1 MDHSPDDIPPP
12 SSLRHDADARLPA
25 AAYLRYQSRA
35 DGWSA
40 GRQAAF
46 LAHLADNGV
55 VADAARA
62 VGMSVSGGYALR
74 RTTAGYVFNLG
85 WEAALIIARR
95 IIADRLMTAAINGE
109 EARWVREE
117 GITTYT
123 RQNTKLSLTLL
134 DRVNPAR
141 TLEEVM
147 AVASRF
153 DLFLQLVDD
162 GVSAEEMW
170 DYLFDDALPHSD
182 MGARER
188 VRAALL
194 LTEES
199 AGFNDGEGEPD
210 ANAEEDAPVE
220 YKSIDGP
227 PRQTARSFLSGR
239 IMPAFDQGLRHANRN
254 HQHTEII
261 KIPNRDARYLGICER
276 AKLREYQQ
284 VRNDKQNR
292 AKPDTVTGKI
302 AAPRHRRH
310 RGQNDAIGRNLN
322 RFVGGRRKTIS
333 NHRRQQK
340 NRDCEQFLAK
350 GRRHTPVPEIQPDGD
365 QMTGGKG
372 QCACNHAEFNQ
383 TVAQRIKGQND
394 RQGHKFPHMM
404 AVQRK
409 GHQQADGRHFPD
421 QGNQSAVEGKEEPC
435 CRKADTCNKAG
446 KQPRSFMCEIL
457 CQIVSPTYV
466 HRHAELG
473 SPSVTDVPASIVP
486 RKPEGRE
493 DKWTLKHVQGDDNST
508 FKCLAKQETPSAQ
521 AECN

>member
-1 MDHSPDDIPPP
+1 MDHSPDDTPPP
-12 SSLRHDADARLPA
+12 SSLCHDADARLPA

-95 IIADRLMTAAINGE
+95 IIADRLMTAAIKGE

-182 MGARER
+182 IGARER

-199 AGFNDGEGEPD
+199 AGFGDGDAEPD
-210 ANAEEDAPVE
+210 ANAEADAPVE

-227 PRQTARSFLSGR
+227 PRQTARSFFPGR

-254 HQHTEII
+254 HQHAEII
-261 KIPNRDARYLGICER
+261 QIPDRDARHLRICER
-276 AKLREYQQ
+276 TKLRKYQQ

-292 AKPDTVTGKI
+292 ADADTVTGEI
-302 AAPRHRRH
+302 AAPRHRSH
-310 RGQNDAIGRNLN
+310 RRQNDAIGRNLN
-322 RFVGGRRKTIS
+322 RFVGGRRKAIS
-333 NHRRQQK
+333 NHRREQE
-340 NRDCEQFLAK
+340 NRDCEQFLAER
-350 GRRHTPVPEIQPDGD
+350 RRHPPVPEIQPDSD
-365 QMTGGKG
+365 QMTSGKG
-372 QCACNHAEFNQ
+372 QCACHHAEFNQ

-394 RQGHKFPHMM
+394 GQGHKFPHMM
-404 AVQRK
+404 PVQRK

-421 QGNQSAVEGKEEPC
+421 ERDQSAVEGKEEPC
-435 CRKADTCNKAG
+435 RRKADTCNKAG
-446 KQPRSFMCEIL
+446 QQPRSFMCEIL
-457 CQIVSPTYV
+457 PQIVSPTYLP
-466 HRHAELG
+466 RHAELA
-473 SPSVTDVPASIVP
+473 SASIVP

-508 FKCLAKQETPSAQ
+508 FKCLAKQETQSAQ

>member
-62 VGMSVSGGYALR
+62 VGMGVSGGYALR

-95 IIADRLMTAAINGE
+95 IVADRLMTAAIKGE

-117 GITTYT
+117 GITKYT

-182 MGARER
+182 IGARER

-199 AGFNDGEGEPD
+199 AGFNDGEGEGGAD
-210 ANAEEDAPVE
+210 GHSEEDAPVE

-227 PRQTARSFLSGR
+227 PRQTANSFLSGR
-239 IMPAFDQGLRHANRN
+239 IMPAFDQGLRHADGN
-254 HQHTEII
+254 HQHAEIVQ
-261 KIPNRDARYLGICER
+261 IPDRDARYLGICER
-276 AKLREYQQ
+276 TKLRENQQ
-284 VRNDKQNR
+284 VGNDKQNR
-292 AKPDTVTGKI
+292 AKPDTVTREI

-322 RFVGGRRKTIS
+322 RFVGGRRKAIS
-333 NHRRQQK
+333 NHRRQQE
-340 NRDCEQFLAK
+340 NRDCEQFLAER
-350 GRRHTPVPEIQPDGD
+350 RRHTPVPKIQPDGD
-365 QMTGGKG
+365 QMTSGKG
-372 QCACNHAEFNQ
+372 QRPCNHAEFNQ
-383 TVAQRIKGQND
+383 TVTQRIKGQYD
-394 RQGHKFPHMM
+394 GQRHKFPHMM
-404 AVQRK
+404 PVQRK

-421 QGNQSAVEGKEEPC
+421 EGNQSA
-435 CRKADTCNKAG
+435 
-446 KQPRSFMCEIL
+446 
-457 CQIVSPTYV
+457 
-466 HRHAELG
+466 
-473 SPSVTDVPASIVP
+473 
-486 RKPEGRE
+486 
-493 DKWTLKHVQGDDNST
+493 LKRQ
-508 FKCLAKQETPSAQ
+508 K
-521 AECN
+521 

>member
-1 MDHSPDDIPPP
+1 MDHRPDENPPH
-12 SSLRHDADARLPA
+12 SSLQHDADARLPA

-35 DGWSA
+35 DGWTA

-46 LAHLADNGV
+46 LAQLADNGV

-74 RTTAGYVFNLG
+74 RTTAGYAYNLG
-85 WEAALIIARR
+85 WEATLIIARR
-95 IIADRLMTAAINGE
+95 IVADRLMTAAIKGE

-153 DLFLQLVDD
+153 DLFLQLIDD

-182 MGARER
+182 IGARER

-199 AGFNDGEGEPD
+199 AGFGDGEGGAD
-210 ANAEEDAPVE
+210 GNAEADAEADAPVE

-227 PRQTARSFLSGR
+227 PRQTAVSFLSRR
-239 IMPAFDQGLRHANRN
+239 IMPAFDQRLRHADCN
-254 HQHTEII
+254 HQHAEII

-276 AKLREYQQ
+276 TKLRKYQQ
-284 VRNDKQNR
+284 VRNDKQNC
-292 AKPDTVTGKI
+292 ADADTVTRKI

-322 RFVGGRRKTIS
+322 RFVGGRRQAIG
-333 NHRRQQK
+333 NHRCQQE
-340 NRDCEQFLAK
+340 NRDCEQFLAER
-350 GRRHTPVPEIQPDGD
+350 RRHPPVPEIQPDGD
-365 QMTGGKG
+365 QMPDGKG

-383 TVAQRIKGQND
+383 TVTQRIKGQYD
-394 RQGHKFPHMM
+394 GQRHKFPHMM

-409 GHQQADGRHFPD
+409 GHQQANARHFPD
-421 QGNQSAVEGKEEPC
+421 EGNQSAVEGKEEPSR
-435 CRKADTCNKAG
+435 RKADTCNKAG

-457 CQIVSPTYV
+457 PQIVSPTYLR
-466 HRHAELG
+466 RHAELG
-473 SPSVTDVPASIVP
+473 SASIVP

-493 DKWTLKHVQGDDNST
+493 DKWTLKQVQGDDNST

>member
-1 MDHSPDDIPPP
+1 MDHRPDDNPPP
-12 SSLRHDADARLPA
+12 SSLQHDADARLPA

-40 GRQAAF
+40 GRQAGF

-62 VGMSVSGGYALR
+62 VGMCVSGGYALR
-74 RTTAGYVFNLG
+74 RTTAGYAFNLG

-95 IIADRLMTAAINGE
+95 IVADRLMTAAIKGE

-153 DLFLQLVDD
+153 DLLLQLIDD

-199 AGFNDGEGEPD
+199 TGFGDGHEDGD
-210 ANAEEDAPVE
+210 AQADAPVE

-227 PRQTARSFLSGR
+227 PRQTARSFLSRR
-239 IMPAFDQGLRHANRN
+239 IMPAFDQGLRHAHRN
-254 HQHTEII
+254 HQHAKII

-284 VRNDKQNR
+284 VRNDEQNR
-292 AKPDTVTGKI
+292 AQSHTIAREI
-302 AAPRHRRH
+302 AAPRHGGH

-322 RFVGGRRKTIS
+322 RFVGGGRQAIS
-333 NHRRQQK
+333 NHRRQQE

-365 QMTGGKG
+365 QMTDGKG
-372 QCACNHAEFNQ
+372 QRPCNHAEFNQ
-383 TVAQRIKGQND
+383 TVTQRIKGQYD
-394 RQGHKFPHMM
+394 GQRHKFPYMM
-404 AVQRK
+404 PVQRK
-409 GHQQADGRHFPD
+409 GHKQADARHFPD
-421 QGNQSAVEGKEEPC
+421 EGNQSAVEGKEEPRR
-435 CRKADTCNKAG
+435 RKADTCNKAG
-446 KQPRSFMCEIL
+446 KQPRSFMCKVL

-466 HRHAELG
+466 RRHAELV

-493 DKWTLKHVQGDDNST
+493 DKWTLKQVQGDDNST
-508 FKCLAKQETPSAQ
+508 FKCLAKQEIQSAQ

>member
-1 MDHSPDDIPPP
+1 MDHSPDDNPPP

-62 VGMSVSGGYALR
+62 VGMGVSGGYALR

-95 IIADRLMTAAINGE
+95 IVADRLMTAAIKGE

-182 MGARER
+182 IGARER

-199 AGFNDGEGEPD
+199 AGFGEGDPEED
-210 ANAEEDAPVE
+210 AEADAPVE

-227 PRQTARSFLSGR
+227 PRQTAHSFLSGR
-239 IMPAFDQGLRHANRN
+239 IMPAFDQGLRHADGN
-254 HQHTEII
+254 HQHAEII
-261 KIPNRDARYLGICER
+261 EIPYGDARYLGICER
-276 AKLREYQQ
+276 TKLRKYQQ
-284 VRNDKQNR
+284 VRNNKQNR
-292 AKPDTVTGKI
+292 AEPDTVTGKI

-322 RFVGGRRKTIS
+322 RFVGGRRKAIS
-333 NHRRQQK
+333 NHRRQQE
-340 NRDCEQFLAK
+340 NRDCEQFLAER
-350 GRRHTPVPEIQPDGD
+350 RRHSPMPEIQPDGD

-383 TVAQRIKGQND
+383 TVAQRIKRQYDGQ
-394 RQGHKFPHMM
+394 RHKFAHMM
-404 AVQRK
+404 PVQRK

-421 QGNQSAVEGKEEPC
+421 EGDQSA
-435 CRKADTCNKAG
+435 
-446 KQPRSFMCEIL
+446 
-457 CQIVSPTYV
+457 
-466 HRHAELG
+466 
-473 SPSVTDVPASIVP
+473 
-486 RKPEGRE
+486 
-493 DKWTLKHVQGDDNST
+493 LKRQ
-508 FKCLAKQETPSAQ
+508 K
-521 AECN
+521 

>member
-1 MDHSPDDIPPP
+1 MDHSPDENPPP
-12 SSLRHDADARLPA
+12 SSLQHDADARLPA

-62 VGMSVSGGYALR
+62 VGMSLSGGYALR
-74 RTTAGYVFNLG
+74 RTTAGYAFNLG

-95 IIADRLMTAAINGE
+95 IVADRLMTAAIKGE

-153 DLFLQLVDD
+153 DLFLQLIDD

-182 MGARER
+182 IGARER

-199 AGFNDGEGEPD
+199 SGFDDGHEDGD
-210 ANAEEDAPVE
+210 AHEDAPVE

-227 PRQTARSFLSGR
+227 PRQTVVSFLSRR

-254 HQHTEII
+254 HQHAEII
-261 KIPNRDARYLGICER
+261 KIPNRDARYLGIR
-276 AKLREYQQ
+276 QRPKFREYQQ
-284 VRNDKQNR
+284 VRNDEQNR
-292 AKPDTVTGKI
+292 ADANTVTGEV

-310 RGQNDAIGRNLN
+310 CGQNDAIGGDLN
-322 RFVGGRRKTIS
+322 RFIGGGRKAIS
-333 NHRRQQK
+333 NHRRQQE
-340 NRDCEQFLAK
+340 NRDCEQFLAER
-350 GRRHTPVPEIQPDGD
+350 RRHTPVPEIQPDGD
-365 QMTGGKG
+365 QMTDGKG

-383 TVAQRIKGQND
+383 TVAQRIKGQYD
-394 RQGHKFPHMM
+394 GQRHKFAHMM

-409 GHQQADGRHFPD
+409 GHQQANARHFPD
-421 QGNQSAVEGKEEPC
+421 EGDQSAVEGK
-435 CRKADTCNKAG
+435 K
-446 KQPRSFMCEIL
+446 
-457 CQIVSPTYV
+457 
-466 HRHAELG
+466 
-473 SPSVTDVPASIVP
+473 
-486 RKPEGRE
+486 
-493 DKWTLKHVQGDDNST
+493 
-508 FKCLAKQETPSAQ
+508 
-521 AECN
+521 

>member
-1 MDHSPDDIPPP
+1 MDHRPDENPPP
-12 SSLRHDADARLPA
+12 SSLQHDADARLPA

-74 RTTAGYVFNLG
+74 RTTAGYAFNLG

-95 IIADRLMTAAINGE
+95 IVADRLMTAAIKGE
-109 EARWVREE
+109 ESRWVREE

-182 MGARER
+182 IGARER

-199 AGFNDGEGEPD
+199 TGFGDGGPEED
-210 ANAEEDAPVE
+210 ANAHEDAPVE

-227 PRQTARSFLSGR
+227 PRQTAHSFLSRR
-239 IMPAFDQGLRHANRN
+239 IMPAFDQGLRHADGN
-254 HQHTEII
+254 HQHAEII
-261 KIPNRDARYLGICER
+261 EIPDRDARYLGICER
-276 AKLREYQQ
+276 TKLRENQQ

-292 AKPDTVTGKI
+292 AEPDTVTGEI

-322 RFVGGRRKTIS
+322 RFVGGRRKAIS
-333 NHRRQQK
+333 NHRRQQE
-340 NRDCEQFLAK
+340 NRDCEQFLAER
-350 GRRHTPVPEIQPDGD
+350 RRHTPVPEIQPDGD

-383 TVAQRIKGQND
+383 TVTQRIKGQND
-394 RQGHKFPHMM
+394 GQRHKFPHMM
-404 AVQRK
+404 PVQRK
-409 GHQQADGRHFPD
+409 GYKQANARHFPD
-421 QGNQSAVEGKEEPC
+421 EGNQPAVEGKEDPRR
-435 CRKADTCNKAG
+435 RKADTCNKAG
-446 KQPRSFMCEIL
+446 KQPRSFMCKVL

-473 SPSVTDVPASIVP
+473 SASIVP

-493 DKWTLKHVQGDDNST
+493 DKWTLKQVQGDDNST
-508 FKCLAKQETPSAQ
+508 FKCLAKEETPSAQ

>member
-1 MDHSPDDIPPP
+1 MDHSPDDNPPP

-35 DGWSA
+35 DGWNA

-74 RTTAGYVFNLG
+74 RTMAGYVFNLG

-95 IIADRLMTAAINGE
+95 IIADRLTTAAIKGE
-109 EARWVREE
+109 ESRWVREE

-194 LTEES
+194 LSEES
-199 AGFNDGEGEPD
+199 AGFDEGD
-210 ANAEEDAPVE
+210 AEADPLVE

-227 PRQTARSFLSGR
+227 PRQTARSFLSSR
-239 IMPAFDQGLRHANRN
+239 IMPAFDQGLRHADGN
-254 HQHTEII
+254 HQHAEII
-261 KIPNRDARYLGICER
+261 KIPDSDARHRRTRER
-276 AKLREYQQ
+276 AEAREDQQ
-284 VRNDKQNR
+284 VRNNKQNR

-302 AAPRHRRH
+302 AAPRHGRH

-322 RFVGGRRKTIS
+322 RFVGGGRKAIS
-333 NHRRQQK
+333 NHRREQEH
-340 NRDCEQFLAK
+340 RDCEQFLAER
-350 GRRHTPVPEIQPDGD
+350 RRHAPVPEIQPDGD

-372 QCACNHAEFNQ
+372 QCACNHAQFNQ
-383 TVAQRIKGQND
+383 PVAQRIKGQYD
-394 RQGHKFPHMM
+394 GQGHKFAHMM
-404 AVQRK
+404 PVQRK

-421 QGNQSAVEGKEEPC
+421 NREQS
-435 CRKADTCNKAG
+435 
-446 KQPRSFMCEIL
+446 
-457 CQIVSPTYV
+457 
-466 HRHAELG
+466 
-473 SPSVTDVPASIVP
+473 
-486 RKPEGRE
+486 
-493 DKWTLKHVQGDDNST
+493 TLKRQ
-508 FKCLAKQETPSAQ
+508 K
-521 AECN
+521 